1 MAMDNRAHI
10 CDKIFTN
17 GPSKICGR
25 QPLKNLKGYGL
36 RKQKIPKIVLGSF
49 LNILSHILQY
59 KIYLGKV
66 RLETIIESHKFWLF
80 HAVIVLFS

>member
-1 MAMDNRAHI
+1 MAMDNR
-10 CDKIFTN
+10 DKIFTN

-36 RKQKIPKIVLGSF
+36 LKQKIPKIVLGSF
-49 LNILSHILQY
+49 LNILSHIWQY